1 MKNNHRMMQDLNIK
15 SSDGG
20 DILEEVFRKTCDAME
35 NSKGEIFEIYE
46 STKSE
51 VEECRR
57 NLEEAKKLTKKMQ
70 DEVDSYAEQE
80 RRERQKLIRVSGNFS
95 SYSEDKIREVY
106 EAVKNVQ
113 VQLGIA
119 KEKEYQYRKQRD
131 RMEIQLRNMEKTLRT
146 AEQLATKLGTVMNY
160 MTSHL
165 SNMVTKME
173 IASKNKFLGVQIIKA
188 QEEERL
194 RVSREIHDGP
204 AQLMT
209 NLIYQSSVCER
220 LVDMK
225 PDEAKHGLQELRR
238 QIRGCLTEVRH
249 IIFDMRPMSLDELGL
264 VPALKQLVN
273 RLEERGILKIDFH
286 VDGKEHPLENH
297 VEVCLY
303 RIVQEAL
310 NNIHRHAHTTEAKL
324 RMLYAPDHLALVV
337 ADDGAGFDMGKVKEE
352 RRQGSGDGHFG
363 IIGMEE
369 RAGIIGANLTIVSE
383 VGKGT
388 KVHIK
393 LPYPDMPRK

>member
-1 MKNNHRMMQDLNIK
+1 MKNKHHTVQDLRLDD
-15 SSDGG
+15 SDG
-20 DILEEVFRKTCDAME
+20 DEILEEVFKKTCSAME

-46 STKSE
+46 STKAE

-57 NLEEAKKLTKKMQ
+57 NLDEIKKLTREMQ
-70 DEVDSYAEQE
+70 DEVDRCAEQE
-80 RRERQKLIRVSGNFS
+80 QRERQKLVRVSANFN

-113 VQLGIA
+113 VQLSVA

-131 RMEIQLRNMEKTLRT
+131 RMEVQLRHLEKTLRT
-146 AEQLATKLGTVMNY
+146 AEQLATKLGTVMSY

-173 IASKNKFLGVQIIKA
+173 VASKNKFLGVQIIKA

-238 QIRGCLTEVRH
+238 QIKGCLTEVRH

-264 VPALKQLVN
+264 IPALKQLVN
-273 RLEERGILKIDFH
+273 RLEERGVLKIDFQ

-303 RIVQEAL
+303 RMIQEAL
-310 NNIHRHAHTTEAKL
+310 NNIHRHAHVTEAKI
-324 RMLYAPDHLALVV
+324 RMLYAPDHLALAV
-337 ADDGAGFDMGKVKEE
+337 ADEGVGFDMNEVKEA

-363 IIGMEE
+363 FIGMEE
-369 RAGIIGANLTIVSE
+369 RAGIIGATFTVVSKP
-383 VGKGT
+383 GSGT
-388 KVHIK
+388 KIHIK
-393 LPYPDMPRK
+393 LPYPDMPKR

>member
-1 MKNNHRMMQDLNIK
+1 MNNKRRIAQGLRLED
-15 SSDGG
+15 SEGEE
-20 DILEEVFRKTCDAME
+20 ILEEVFRKTCSAME

-46 STKSE
+46 STKAE

-57 NLEEAKKLTKKMQ
+57 NLDEIKKMTKQMQ
-70 DEVDSYAEQE
+70 DEVDMYAEQE
-80 RRERQKLIRVSGNFS
+80 QRERQKLIRVSANFS

-113 VQLGIA
+113 LQLGIA

-131 RMEIQLRNMEKTLRT
+131 RMELQLRHLEKTLRT
-146 AEQLATKLGTVMNY
+146 AEQLATKLGTVMSY

-173 IASKNKFLGVQIIKA
+173 VASKNKFLGVQIIKA

-209 NLIYQSSVCER
+209 NLIYQTSVCER

-225 PDEAKHGLQELRR
+225 PDEAKQGLQELRR
-238 QIRGCLTEVRH
+238 QMRGCLTEVRQ

-264 VPALKQLVN
+264 VPAMKQLVN
-273 RLEERGILKIDFH
+273 RLDDRGLLKVDLQ
-286 VDGKEHPLENH
+286 VDGKEHPLEKH

-303 RIVQEAL
+303 RIIQEAL
-310 NNIHRHAHTTEAKL
+310 TNICRHANTTTAKI
-324 RMLYAPDHLALVV
+324 RMLFAPDHLALAI
-337 ADDGAGFDMGKVKEE
+337 ADEGDGFDMNQMKEE
-352 RRQGSGDGHFG
+352 RRQGVGDGHFG
-363 IIGMEE
+363 LIGMEE
-369 RAGIIGANLTIVSE
+369 RAGIIGANITVLSAP
-383 VGKGT
+383 GSGT

-393 LPYPDMPRK
+393 LPYPDIAKR